1 MLRHRSTVLRLLFFV
16 IFALDYSF
24 SLLPVTNKLSIIRK
38 TAALSSMSN
47 SQHFQSTVLLT
58 AAAVEQ
64 ALAAAEQCATA
75 KGFRVTICIADA
87 GGIPLLVKRL
97 DGAFPASVKVAIG
110 KAETAAQFQKP
121 TGQLEA
127 AVNVAE
133 GNSRAALLSTPYV
146 LMRGGVPIFINDIC
160 CGSVGV
166 SGVKPGEDELVAN
179 AAVEYI
185 TSLVSKL

>member
-1 MLRHRSTVLRLLFFV
+1 MLRHHPLILQLLFFV
-16 IFALDYSF
+16 LFALDYSLGLVQVA
-24 SLLPVTNKLSIIRK
+24 SKLPIIRK
-38 TAALSSMSN
+38 NSVLSMSK
-47 SQHFQSTVLLT
+47 SQHHFQATVLLT
-58 AAAVEQ
+58 AATVEQ
-64 ALAAAEQCATA
+64 ALVAAERCAIEN
-75 KGFRVTICIADA
+75 GFKVTICISDA

-133 GNSRAALLSTPYV
+133 GNSRAALLSSPYV
-146 LMRGGVPIFINDIC
+146 LMRGGVPIFVNQIC

-166 SGVKPGEDELVAN
+166 SGVKPDEDELVAN